1 MSIRNGG
8 GVKAATVLTFPSRE
22 LSFMRN
28 TQAIV
33 LAAALLA
40 TYPAAAQVSAPQK
53 AAAAK
58 PKAATADQNRNAGRL
73 PVPPAEK
80 LVLLVRLSLLTL
92 NDALQ
97 TGNYTVLR
105 DRAGPSF
112 SSNNTAAQ
120 LGRIFAQLESQ
131 NLDLSAIATQTPTLT
146 AAEVSDG
153 QPLLHIAGI
162 FPGQAGQLNFDL
174 TFEVYAGHW
183 RLFGISVSG
192 LPAIVADAKV
202 KSTNPPAPVSAS
214 SLRQR

>member
-1 MSIRNGG
+1 
-8 GVKAATVLTFPSRE
+8 
-22 LSFMRN
+22 MRI

-40 TYPAAAQVSAPQK
+40 AYPAAAQVSTPRK
-53 AAAAK
+53 PAAATK
-58 PKAATADQNRNAGRL
+58 PKAATTDQKQADQKQNAVRL

-131 NLDLSAIATQTPTLT
+131 NLDLSAVATQTPTLT

-153 QPLLHIAGI
+153 QPLLHIAGF
-162 FPGQAGQLNFDL
+162 FPGQAGQLSFDL
-174 TFEVYAGHW
+174 IYEAYAGHW
-183 RLFGISVSG
+183 RLFGISVSE
-192 LPAIVADAKV
+192 LPATVAGAQAKPTV
-202 KSTNPPAPVSAS
+202 PAKDSKSRTP
-214 SLRQR
+214 